1 MRKILLGLLAIIL
14 LAFAVYM
21 AIYGAS
27 IAGVEIKG
35 VSAIDQENEK
45 LEKQIEEVSK
55 LKNKTYSQ
63 NVQLLDASY
72 RKLISEKENYEKVL
86 ALGVDE
92 NGQPLSKIQ
101 EYEMERIWV
110 IVGNYAKKHG
120 VKLKI
125 EVASNNTV
133 SKTYDL
139 TFSAIGGYIQITDFL
154 QDFERDSSLVFK
166 MENFKMKPNTTDS
179 ELIATFVCKD
189 IKLNISDVN
198 QQVNYDNLENSAQN
212 TNTTGNTTTGNTTN
226 SSGTGNTTISNS
238 NTTGGNTTSNTNTT
252 NTSNTTTNNTT
263 SSNTTN

>member
-35 VSAIDQENEK
+35 VSAIGQENEK

-212 TNTTGNTTTGNTTN
+212 TNTTGNTTT
-226 SSGTGNTTISNS
+226 SNS

>member
-21 AIYGAS
+21 AIYGVTV
-27 IAGVEIKG
+27 AGIEING
-35 VSAIDQENEK
+35 ISAISQENEK
-45 LEKQIEEVSK
+45 LEKQIDEVSK
-55 LKNKTYSQ
+55 LKNKTYAQ

-72 RKLISEKENYEKVL
+72 RKLMSEKENYEKVL

-125 EVASNNTV
+125 DVASNNSV

-139 TFSAIGGYIQITDFL
+139 TFSVIGGYIQITDFL

-166 MENFKMKPNTTDS
+166 IENFKMVPNTTDS

-198 QQVNYDNLENSAQN
+198 QQVNYDSPENSDQN
-212 TNTTGNTTTGNTTN
+212 TNTTGNTTT
-226 SSGTGNTTISNS
+226 SNS

-252 NTSNTTTNNTT
+252 NNTSTSNTTST
-263 SSNTTN
+263 NTTNMTNTTN